1 MEITDEGKS
10 NLINITP
17 SKYPKSSKKGNYK
30 LKLEDDFLE
39 KLFSE
44 EMEFKIN
51 PNKEAIPNIISKYC
65 KIVEY
70 YSSKGD
76 EINAKKYKLLI
87 DVFLNSPIVVNL
99 LDNKEINEESDVVNN
114 NLLKKL
120 IISNKKKHIDISDEI
135 DDINFNFEK
144 SKNILGNN
152 EKELYN
158 RLMNINRNKDFN
170 TEDII
175 NKEIKDQQSNFQRKL
190 TLKKVNTLHR
200 RSKSSNENKI
210 IQSIQ
215 NTYINKKIEKY
226 EKNDQINENK
236 LYNLKS
242 NDKQISPILL
252 TQNSYNED
260 NSSITDKKSNYN
272 ISGNHPISN
281 ISLNDYNENNI
292 SKFEP
297 LTPSEINKF
306 DISDEKNQSKNRNN
320 KITIIDEI
328 NETNDFSINNL
339 NDGMDEIDEI
349 KEIEDIGE
357 INLNYES
364 QKDNKLNSNETK
376 DISSVNIKNSSLF
389 SKKLSDSEN
398 KNNNIFKNFRLDFKD
413 LFEYIKTKNVISN
426 KQRDFCEDIKKVIEK
441 YINDYNQNLNDNI
454 FIKFIRQVSNLWDEM
469 FNKYVNISDMY
480 DRELKKVDEELSN
493 LSQDDPKFEELK
505 NLSENIKIEK
515 ENEINRCEDLF
526 SSKIESIS
534 VNFKNNYNNNDEGT
548 LLMNEKFAFSMSQK
562 ILEMIRNIAN

>member
-1 MEITDEGKS
+1 MELTDEGKS
-10 NLINITP
+10 SQINITP
-17 SKYPKSSKKGNYK
+17 LKYNKSSKKGNFK
-30 LKLEDDFLE
+30 LILEGDFLE

-51 PNKEAIPNIISKYC
+51 PNKEAIPNIIKKYC

-70 YSSKGD
+70 YSSKDD

-87 DVFLNSPIVVNL
+87 DVFLNNPIVVNL

-120 IISNKKKHIDISDEI
+120 IISYKKKHIDISDEI
-135 DDINFNFEK
+135 DDINFNFGK
-144 SKNILGNN
+144 SKNFLRND

-158 RLMNINRNKDFN
+158 RLMNINRNKNFG

-190 TLKKVNTLHR
+190 TLKKVNTLHK

-226 EKNDQINENK
+226 EINDQLNDNK

-252 TQNSYNED
+252 TQNSSNED
-260 NSSITDKKSNYN
+260 NSSITDNKSNYN
-272 ISGNHPISN
+272 ISDNHPISN

-306 DISDEKNQSKNRNN
+306 EISDEKNQSKNRNN

-339 NDGMDEIDEI
+339 KDGMDEIDEI
-349 KEIEDIGE
+349 KEIEEIGE

-376 DISSVNIKNSSLF
+376 DISSANIKNSSLF

-413 LFEYIKTKNVISN
+413 LFEYIKTKNIISN

-469 FNKYVNISDMY
+469 FNRYVNISDMY

-493 LSQDDPKFEELK
+493 LSKDNPKFEELK
-505 NLSENIKIEK
+505 NLAENIKIEK
-515 ENEINRCEDLF
+515 ENEINRCEDFF

-534 VNFKNNYNNNDEGT
+534 VDFKNNYNNNDEGT
-548 LLMNEKFAFSMSQK
+548 LLMNEKLIYFWF
-562 ILEMIRNIAN
+562 ILYLNMVFIF